1 MQRLP
6 EHIREELQAIA
17 VKKSGILRD
26 SVQRFWIQAE
36 CDVQYEQTYYRNFFG
51 RTNENIAQFYL
62 GDNLK
67 MCVKTHRMKYDE
79 KGNLI
84 DDQRD
89 SESDQSAEAE
99 FARVFTKYYDE
110 IGEYFPEFLR
120 LKELLKLGVLSRII
134 QGRYESQ
141 RELAPRI
148 ENDRDLDDYL
158 TNIKQK
164 ISHYPTGSNET
175 DEKIL
180 NAISKSLCKQF
191 YCKKEKAKL
200 KPTIEKL
207 HFYYDDDSEKDSEM
221 SNNSTQC
228 SWVSAAFSSELNM
241 KVYGGVQ
248 LSGKLKETQGLKE
261 KHEKDKSITKEVA
274 IDLIRVID
282 KIIIK
287 KQADEK
293 RGEEI
298 AQGNDVVLGYI
309 KDNLKRST
317 TSGDDGGK
325 VQKII
330 YGLIAEYLPTDTKKE
345 NTPNYFKRGCGGNV
359 ARKEFENLS
368 GTPIAKPMKGKTQD
382 VKLIVKD
389 LNNGQRATLRPS
401 ATTSECTR
409 QFNIRHITEKC
420 KQ

>member
-36 CDVQYEQTYYRNFFG
+36 CDVQCEQTYYRNFFG

-191 YCKKEKAKL
+191 YCKKGNL
-200 KPTIEKL
+200 KP
-207 HFYYDDDSEKDSEM
+207 Y
-221 SNNSTQC
+221 
-228 SWVSAAFSSELNM
+228 
-241 KVYGGVQ
+241 
-248 LSGKLKETQGLKE
+248 LKAR
-261 KHEKDKSITKEVA
+261 KDKSITKEVA